1 MDANRGSK
9 YIEYVSYLLEQSGL
23 GYSYSGRYIKAVGR
37 FLEEAEEVNMRG
49 WNRWRKSHAEEV
61 AKDSCISKGILDFL
75 NFIGARKGRKRKEVV
90 TKLEKLETLS
100 AKNVKIVN
108 DFAEWL
114 MSENDY
120 SPHTLNVYLTGVRQ
134 FYSYATEFSNE
145 NCRRFIE
152 TKIADGMNPQTIRL
166 RITALEKLGKF
177 LRVAITLKRP
187 KFQKSLDTNNIP
199 TESEYRRLIDYLR
212 DTNFR
217 HYLYIRILATTG
229 ARLSEF
235 LQMRWSDILAGEVT
249 LKGKG
254 NKYRRFFFTKDLQ
267 EEVTDF
273 LKGGDRG
280 EYVCMSKTGDRMSS
294 RGLPVLMKG
303 WGKRCNIAKEKMHP
317 HAFRHFFA
325 KMYLKKTNDVIQLA
339 DLLGHGSVDTTRI
352 YLRKSYDEQ
361 KREFART
368 ITW

>member
-1 MDANRGSK
+1 MNKDREEK
-9 YIEYVSYLLEQSGL
+9 YIAYIRYILEQPGL
-23 GYSYSGRYIKAVGR
+23 GYAYSGRYIKAVGR
-37 FLEEAEEVNMRG
+37 FLEEAEGLNMRG

-61 AKDSCISKGILDFL
+61 ARNSFISKSILDFL
-75 NFIGARKGRKRKEVV
+75 NFIGARKGRRRKETVER
-90 TKLEKLETLS
+90 LEKLETLS
-100 AKNVKIVN
+100 AKNVKVVN

-114 MSENDY
+114 MAENDY
-120 SPHTLNVYLTGVRQ
+120 SPHTLDVYLTGVRQ
-134 FYSYATEFSNE
+134 YYSYATEFSNE

-152 TKIADGMNPQTIRL
+152 TKTADGMNPQTIRL

-177 LRVAITLKRP
+177 LRVAVTLKRP
-187 KFQKSLDTNNIP
+187 KFQKNLDTNNIP

-273 LKGGDRG
+273 LKDGDCG
-280 EYVCMSKTGDRMSS
+280 EYVCMSRSGNRMSS